1 MHQTGLQGPPTNPM
15 RQEVRATLAAR
26 RELGPEY
33 DDYFV
38 ETLVQRLAH
47 YLIPQRR
54 GAPVAAEP
62 EPRAR
67 PMRDPMVASANQRLF
82 LAVLSLGV
90 LVLLAIALRA
100 SEWGLAGF
108 LLGSG
113 VIGLVNLLFAKVR

>member
-1 MHQTGLQGPPTNPM
+1 MHQTGLQGHPTNPM

-62 EPRAR
+62 RAR

-82 LAVLSLGV
+82 LAVLSLGA

>member
-1 MHQTGLQGPPTNPM
+1 M

-62 EPRAR
+62 RAR

-82 LAVLSLGV
+82 LAVLSLGA